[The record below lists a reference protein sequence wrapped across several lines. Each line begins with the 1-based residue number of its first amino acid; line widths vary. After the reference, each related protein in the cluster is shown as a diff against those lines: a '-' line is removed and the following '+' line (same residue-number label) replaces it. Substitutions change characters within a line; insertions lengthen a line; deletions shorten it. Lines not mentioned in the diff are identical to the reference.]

1 MITRPAFAPANVG
14 VRFLPQGNHV
24 AGSLA
29 FDDTRHVPRHSGHD
43 PLVLIRV
50 GMAVVVVG
58 DEDEPAAVM
67 DAARQP
73 EIRPCPSLFS
83 ERYQRR
89 SMVRAIF
96 CLSILSRDSC
106 VYADRLKLKVKPEG

>member
-73 EIRPCPSLFS
+73 EIRPLSKSFLRKISAP
-83 ERYQRR
+83 
-89 SMVRAIF
+89 IDGPGDI
-96 CLSILSRDSC
+96 LSIDLEPRFVC
-106 VYADRLKLKVKPEG
+106 IR